1 VMDAALPTRR
11 PALLSDGTLASAVL
25 PCFNPV
31 MQGAYATECATRNR
45 RRQAANRAYTAG
57 DRWLIG
63 CNASN
68 RQATGDQGGTTP

>member
-1 VMDAALPTRR
+1 MDAALPTRR

-45 RRQAANRAYTAG
+45 RRQAANRAYTS
-57 DRWLIG
+57 I
-63 CNASN
+63 
-68 RQATGDQGGTTP
+68 P